1 MAKENWLKEIRDGIR
16 NLETETAR
24 ESFPKTRPHR
34 LVLNT
39 DNLVKG
45 FRNAADMRAQK
56 YGASK
61 KDVAQYNTYKYW
73 SEAIARSWDNAKTSG
88 MLRIG
93 NLPTTVQGL
102 NSLGSYKGLY
112 IETETVAEK
121 TILAYPTNTSTNM
134 SSVIRTKTPGGN
146 PKDGFDTKFR
156 KQVWKEWL
164 NISGLE
170 ADLRKYNAD
179 VGSQLPSAHRNT
191 LGQAV
196 VAEYFQDLQDNIN
209 QGLEESFIG
218 QFVKEGEIGNTLKKI
233 TDSIQVGWNRERIP
247 NLETGELEEKR
258 VITVDL
264 LEVARNRNNQD
275 DLQRLKPS
283 IISTLENEFAK
294 LKPMN
299 AADAGDF
306 ETSQS
311 FKDAAKQGTA
321 AALVRAATKKK
332 RKTVK
337 RKKTPKPVKRIKD
350 GQRVARKAKKYRPK
364 KTGGMSLNVLSA
376 GAKRP
381 QQNIRKGVDET
392 LKLTRTINKRL
403 PAEVRRNMGKP
414 ALTNRTGIFSNSA
427 ELVSLRQTKAGLSGE
442 YTYMRTG
449 GGTSKNRRGV
459 YETFE
464 NTGKYSWPTGYNPKP
479 LIAKSIRNL
488 AMQYTEKR
496 LVSLRRI

>member
-1 MAKENWLKEIRDGIR
+1 MAKENWLKEIREGIR
-16 NLETETAR
+16 TLETEAAR

-45 FRNAADMRAQK
+45 FRNAVEMRAQK
-56 YGASK
+56 YGASS
-61 KDVAQYNTYKYW
+61 KDVAQYNTYKNW
-73 SEAIARSWDNAKTSG
+73 SEAIASAWQHAKTSG
-88 MLRIG
+88 MLRTG
-93 NLPTTVQGL
+93 NLPTTVKGL

-121 TILAYPTNTSTNM
+121 TILSYPTNLSTSM

-156 KQVWKEWL
+156 KRVWREWL
-164 NISGLE
+164 DISGLE
-170 ADLRKYNAD
+170 ADLGKYNAD

-196 VAEYFQDLQDNIN
+196 VAQYFEDLQDNIN
-209 QGLEESFIG
+209 QDLEESFIG
-218 QFVKEGEIGNTLKKI
+218 QFVKEGTVDNTLAKI
-233 TDSIQVGWNRERIP
+233 KDSIQVGWNRERIP

-283 IISTLENEFAK
+283 IISAIEKEFKK

-299 AADAGDF
+299 PAHAAEF
-306 ETSQS
+306 ETSQN

-321 AALVRAATKKK
+321 ASLVRAATKKK

-337 RKKTPKPVKRIKD
+337 AKKTPKSVKRIKD
-350 GQRVARKAKKYRPK
+350 GQKVARKAKNHRPK
-364 KTGGMSLNVLSA
+364 KTGAMSVNILSA

-381 QQNIRKGVDET
+381 QQKIRKGVDET
-392 LKLTRTINKRL
+392 LKLTRLINKRL
-403 PAEVRRNMGKP
+403 PAQVRRNMGKP
-414 ALTNRTGIFSNSA
+414 ALTNQTGIFSNSA
-427 ELVSLRQTKAGLSGE
+427 ELLNLRQTKAGLSGD

-449 GGTSKNRRGV
+449 GGTSKNRGGV

-464 NTGKYSWPTGYNPKP
+464 NTGVKRWAAGYNPKP
-479 LIAKSIRNL
+479 LIAKSIREL
-488 AMQYTEKR
+488 AMQYTEQK